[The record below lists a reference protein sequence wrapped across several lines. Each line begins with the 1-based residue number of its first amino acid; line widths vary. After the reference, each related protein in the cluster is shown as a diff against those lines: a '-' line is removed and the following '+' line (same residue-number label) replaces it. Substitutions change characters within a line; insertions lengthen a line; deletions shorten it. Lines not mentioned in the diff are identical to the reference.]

1 MRIDIIT
8 IFDEMF
14 KGILENSIIK
24 RAIEKGL
31 VEINLHDFRSYT
43 NDKHNRVDDTT
54 YGGGAGML
62 IGIQA
67 ITDCLKDIPGY
78 KSAHKIITSPIGEV
92 YNQEKASKISKKDHI
107 IILCG
112 HYEGIDDRI
121 YNYVDEAIS
130 IGDYIL
136 TGGEIAAAA
145 IVDSIV
151 RLIPDAIKE
160 ESYLDESFS
169 DGLLEYPQYTK
180 PPIYE
185 GYKVPEVL
193 INGNHEEIRKFRLY
207 ESIKR
212 TYERRPD
219 LLEKR
224 KFSKE
229 EEYYLDAIK
238 KGMSLEDANEYASK
252 SLKEYK
258 KKQKM
263 LEKKRLL

>member
-1 MRIDIIT
+1 MKIDIIT

-14 KGILENSIIK
+14 KGIIENSIIK
-24 RAIEKGL
+24 RAIEKGI

-43 NDKHNRVDDTT
+43 LDKHNRVDDTT

-62 IGIQA
+62 IGLQA
-67 ITDCLKDIPGY
+67 ITDCLKSIEGWQN
-78 KSAHKIITSPIGEV
+78 AHKIITSPIGEV
-92 YNQEKASKISKKDHI
+92 YNQKKASLLSKKDHI
-107 IILCG
+107 IVLCG

-180 PPIYE
+180 PPVYE
-185 GYKVPEVL
+185 GYSVPEVL

-219 LLEKR
+219 LLKNR

-229 EEYYLDAIK
+229 EEYYLEAIK
-238 KGMSLEDANEYASK
+238 LNMDLENASDYVYK
-252 SLKEYK
+252 KLKEYK

-263 LEKKRLL
+263 LEKKR

>member
-14 KGILENSIIK
+14 KGIIENSIIK
-24 RAIEKGL
+24 RAIEKNL
-31 VEINLHDFRSYT
+31 VEIHLHDFRSYT
-43 NDKHNRVDDTT
+43 IDKHNRVDDTT

-62 IGIQA
+62 IGLQA
-67 ITDCLKDIPGY
+67 ITDCLKSIPNY
-78 KSAHKIITSPIGEV
+78 NNAHKVLTSPIGKV
-92 YNQEKASKISKKDHI
+92 YNQEKAKKLSKLDHI

-121 YNYVDEAIS
+121 LNYVDEEIS

-136 TGGEIAAAA
+136 TGGEIAALA

-169 DGLLEYPQYTK
+169 NDLLEYPQFTK
-180 PPIYE
+180 PPVYDNFS
-185 GYKVPEVL
+185 VPEVL
-193 INGNHEEIRKFRLY
+193 INGNHEKIRKYRLY

-219 LLEKR
+219 LLIKHE
-224 KFSKE
+224 FSKE
-229 EEYYLDAIK
+229 EEFYLEAIK
-238 KGMSLEDANEYASK
+238 EDLDLNEANIYVANK
-252 SLKEYK
+252 LKEYK
-258 KKQKM
+258 KKQKR
-263 LEKKRLL
+263 LEKKSKL